1 MKTHRKTRV
10 ALAVAGAAALVAA
23 GSAAYAHSTWV
34 VAAGGVTTG
43 TVAYTTTATGTSSN
57 PAVAFTAGA
66 AHMTCESA
74 SSSGDVFLGTT
85 GTTPPGGPT
94 PPVGYYSNIQGITFD
109 TCLAEGVLP
118 MEVTEAATVANPW
131 KVDITGDKFVPVPPD
146 TRANR
151 SPIQIYAIHAHIQD
165 IGTAGGTC
173 GMDVDGTVNGIVN
186 SDDQKLEVLTA
197 DSGLVVSKVTGGC
210 FGLTS
215 NFDRATFA
223 GVFDV
228 ANAVGP
234 ITFDH

>member
-23 GSAAYAHSTWV
+23 GSAAYAHSPWV

-43 TVAYTTTATGTSSN
+43 TVAYTTTATGTSEN

-85 GTTPPGGPT
+85 PVDPIPPA
-94 PPVGYYSNIQGITFD
+94 PPVGYYSNIQGITFSS
-109 TCLAEGVLP
+109 CLAEGILP
-118 MEVTEAATVANPW
+118 MEVTVAATSTDPW
-131 KVDITGDKFVPVPPD
+131 NVKITGDKIVPVPPD

-151 SPIQIYAIHAHIQD
+151 SPIQIYDIHAHIQD

-173 GMDVDGTVNGIVN
+173 GMDVDGTVNGIVD
-186 SDDQKLEVLTA
+186 SDVQELEVLTA
-197 DSGLVVSKVTGGC
+197 DSGLVVSNVTGGC
-210 FGLTS
+210 FGLTIDGDS
-215 NFDRATFA
+215 ATFA